1 LKWHELI
8 EDMHFMLQKE
18 VVERMAA
25 APGSHAYGRLSV
37 MTQFR
42 CEVTPLFEVRP
53 ESFTPAPAVHSSVVR
68 LAPLAEPPVD
78 AGSEDQF
85 ARVVGAAFSQRRK
98 TLRNS
103 LRKLLTPAQLEAAG
117 VDAGVRAEQ
126 LNLSQFAAL
135 SRALSYDAQRAP

>member
-1 LKWHELI
+1 
-8 EDMHFMLQKE
+8 
-18 VVERMAA
+18 
-25 APGSHAYGRLSV
+25 
-37 MTQFR
+37 
-42 CEVTPLFEVRP
+42 
-53 ESFTPAPAVHSSVVR
+53 
-68 LAPLAEPPVD
+68 VD